1 MIVIMIC
8 MRFLDY
14 VLVIGKYNVLRCVIV
29 KQYLVYVVKYLFDG
43 ILLNYRDL

>member
-14 VLVIGKYNVLRCVIV
+14 VLVKYNVLRCVIV

-43 ILLNYRDL
+43 IFLNYRDL